1 MKAKEI
7 IKNNKK
13 KVGAA
18 AMAAMLLV
26 GGATYAYFTDTNLLT
41 NTFTFGSVDSTLVE
55 TAWDAADP
63 SEHENLAPNAV
74 IAKDPKVVNNGSLDF
89 YTFIKVTVPV
99 KDVKVASADGTQV
112 TSGKTDM
119 FSWTANSGWTLV
131 DTVDNGDTKDYIYAW
146 GSADAM
152 TKVAPSS
159 ETGTLFD
166 SVKIANIIEGQGI
179 EGTALDLIVK
189 DYSIQTT
196 DLTDADTT
204 NPTEVWK
211 IVSGQQEAN

>member
-1 MKAKEI
+1 MKAKEFF
-7 IKNNKK
+7 KNNKK
-13 KVGAA
+13 KIGAGT
-18 AMAAMLLV
+18 MAALLLV
-26 GGATYAYFTDTNLLT
+26 GGATYAYFTDSNLLK

-55 TAWDAADP
+55 ESWDSADP
-63 SEHENLAPNAV
+63 SDHENLAPNAV
-74 IAKDPKVVNNGSLDF
+74 IAKDPKVVNNGSIDF

-99 KDVKVASADGTQV
+99 KDAKVASDDGTQV

-119 FSWTANSGWTLV
+119 FSWSVNSGWTLV
-131 DTVDNGDTKDYIYAW
+131 DTVDNGDTKDYVYAW
-146 GSADAM
+146 GSADAL
-152 TKVAPSS
+152 TKVAPSG

-179 EGTALDLIVK
+179 EGTALDLKVK

-204 NPTEVWK
+204 DPTEVWK